1 MMLAARMPVSM
12 QPNFVCRKLAA
23 LLRKISCKRAPES
36 RTRSACPGGGLEDA
50 LLRQAVAALGRG
62 HHDGRA
68 DAQLLPGLLQ
78 PLAQQ
83 IVPALVGGRI
93 FQQQSYA
100 QGRGLAG
107 RSRQD
112 GGETKNGQQDGQAQQ
127 PGDIKAFFHVRLPAA
142 Y

>member
-1 MMLAARMPVSM
+1 GIISENSIKGY
-12 QPNFVCRKLAA
+12 NFEY
-23 LLRKISCKRAPES
+23 INM
-36 RTRSACPGGGLEDA
+36 
-50 LLRQAVAALGRG
+50 
-62 HHDGRA
+62 
-68 DAQLLPGLLQ
+68 
-78 PLAQQ
+78 
-83 IVPALVGGRI
+83 
-93 FQQQSYA
+93 SYA